1 MVLSYSF
8 RDEILRARLSLMR
21 ASRSVRMR
29 RSFWILAARV
39 QEHSGF
45 SSMQKLNGRSA
56 PDRHGRGFYRK
67 GEIGDWCA
75 GMAPSLTPRKNLDD
89 EPAQGCPSLS

>member
-29 RSFWILAARV
+29 RSFWILAAAAGGGGRV
-39 QEHSGF
+39 GWGSRQ
-45 SSMQKLNGRSA
+45 
-56 PDRHGRGFYRK
+56 RHGGPGPAGAMPASITSLHKQPWQLLAARTFLLLVL
-67 GEIGDWCA
+67 GD
-75 GMAPSLTPRKNLDD
+75 
-89 EPAQGCPSLS
+89 